1 MTSLLLAAALVAGAQ
16 TIPTD
21 TTRRSAMD
29 VEMNIVVRVDSAQ
42 RGQLTDDEIARAV
55 EDGVRRAFGMKT
67 NTSAQA
73 VSPQPQRRYI
83 SPREERRA
91 AKRAAKE
98 QAAKQKAEAKRL
110 TAARQQAEEQRQAEA
125 LAEAKRRKG
134 MAPSRRH
141 TSSFRSDSTTT
152 KPSLYER
159 YLERQEKRGRHIERI
174 PREDMNATFI
184 PKGQWMAGGS
194 ISFNEWDDDN
204 LNYLVLKN
212 IDFEG
217 HTFGFSPYFG
227 YFVANNI
234 CIGGRFK
241 YNRYYFNLGQFDLN
255 LGEDFNISLSDL
267 YYLEHNFDVSAFVRT
282 YMPLGKSKVFGFF
295 SEIDLTY
302 GHAKGKN
309 TTGAIGSTE
318 YDGTMEHV
326 NSIRLGFCPGLTAFA
341 TDFMAVECS
350 VDVMGLQYK
359 WKDQKTNQVETG
371 TSRSGG
377 ANFKINLFS
386 VNLGMTF
393 YL

>member
-1 MTSLLLAAALVAGAQ
+1 MTVLCFVATTVAQAQ

-29 VEMNIVVRVDSAQ
+29 VEMNIVVHVDSAQ
-42 RGQLTDDEIARAV
+42 RGQLTDEEIARAV
-55 EDGVRRAFGMKT
+55 EDGVRKAFGIKT
-67 NTSAQA
+67 GTSAQA
-73 VSPQPQRRYI
+73 IPAPQRRNI
-83 SPREERRA
+83 DPREERKA

-98 QAAKQKAEAKRL
+98 EAAKQKEAAKQRETREQTTNTRY
-110 TAARQQAEEQRQAEA
+110 TAP
-125 LAEAKRRKG
+125 
-134 MAPSRRH
+134 APSVRRYQP
-141 TSSFRSDSTTT
+141 STKFDTT
-152 KPSLYER
+152 AVKPSLYER
-159 YLERQEKRGRHIERI
+159 YLERQDKKGRHIERV
-174 PREDMNATFI
+174 PREDMNATFV
-184 PKGQWMAGGS
+184 PKGQWMFGGS
-194 ISFNEWDDDN
+194 IGFNTFDNDN

-217 HTFGFSPYFG
+217 HTFSFSPYFG
-227 YFVANNI
+227 YFVAKNI
-234 CIGGRFK
+234 CVGGRFN
-241 YNRYYFNLGQFDLN
+241 YSRYYFNLGKFDLN

-267 YYLEHNFDVSAFVRT
+267 YYLEHDFDCSAFLRT

-295 SEIDLTY
+295 SEIDLSY

-309 TTGAIGSTE
+309 TTGPQGTPDFE
-318 YDGTMEHV
+318 GTMEHV
-326 NSIRLGFCPGLTAFA
+326 NSIQLGFCPGLTAFT

-350 VDVMGLQYK
+350 VAVMGLQYK

-371 TSRSGG
+371 KSRSGG

>member
-1 MTSLLLAAALVAGAQ
+1 MRRRLLTLFCLAAALTASAQ
-16 TIPTD
+16 TVPTD

-42 RGQLTDDEIARAV
+42 RGQLTDAEIARAV
-55 EDGVRRAFGMKT
+55 EDGVRKAFGIKT
-67 NTSAQA
+67 DTSARA
-73 VSPQPQRRYI
+73 VSASQRRYAD
-83 SPREERRA
+83 PKEERRA
-91 AKRAAKE
+91 AKQAAKE
-98 QAAKQKAEAKRL
+98 QAAREKAEAKRQAEDL
-110 TAARQQAEEQRQAEA
+110 RYAPTGPRSTAPVPSVRRAPASMMYDSTRTAA
-125 LAEAKRRKG
+125 
-134 MAPSRRH
+134 
-141 TSSFRSDSTTT
+141 

-159 YLERQEKRGRHIERI
+159 YLERQDKKGRHIERV
-174 PREDMNATFI
+174 PREDLNATFI
-184 PKGQWMAGGS
+184 PKGQWMFGGS

-217 HTFGFSPYFG
+217 HTFGISPYFG
-227 YFVANNI
+227 YFFTKNMCV
-234 CIGGRFK
+234 GGRFN
-241 YNRYYFNLGQFDLN
+241 YSRYYFNLGRFDLN

-267 YYLEHNFDVSAFVRT
+267 YYLEHDFDCSAFLRT

-309 TTGAIGSTE
+309 TTGVKGTTGYE
-318 YDGTMEHV
+318 GTMEHV
-326 NSIRLGFCPGLTAFA
+326 NSIQIGFCPGLTAFT

-350 VDVMGLQYK
+350 IAVMGLQYK
-359 WKDQKTNQVETG
+359 WKDQKTNQVENG
-371 TSRSGG
+371 KSRSGG